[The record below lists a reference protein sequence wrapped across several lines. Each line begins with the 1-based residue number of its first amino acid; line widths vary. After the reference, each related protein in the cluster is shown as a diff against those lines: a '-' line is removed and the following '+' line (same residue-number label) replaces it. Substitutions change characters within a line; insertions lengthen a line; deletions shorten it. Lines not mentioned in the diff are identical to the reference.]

1 MSETRTVVITSNIFP
16 GLDVE
21 QEVLSPLNVE
31 LMKHPC
37 RNEDQL
43 IAAGKD
49 AVALII
55 GNVPITSRVLSH
67 LPRCLAI
74 VKPAVGVDNIDID
87 AATAAGICV
96 ANVPDYGTD
105 EVATHAMALLLN
117 AIRYVDAV
125 AADVRA
131 GRWQP
136 KPPYPIQRSSGRTL
150 GIVGFGRI
158 GQSVARKA
166 AGFGWRRLAW
176 DPYLDE
182 DEMRSRGV
190 EPADFE
196 TLLAQSD
203 FVTLH
208 LPLTEET
215 EGMIDAGVLAKMK
228 PTAFLVNTARGPI
241 VDSAALHQAV
251 ESGQIAGA
259 ALDVVDAEP
268 PPPDHPLYRSNGI
281 LVTAHV
287 AWYSEQAFDD
297 LRVKAVQEVGRVLQG
312 ELPINL
318 LNAGV
323 KPRFALRGGK

>member
-1 MSETRTVVITSNIFP
+1 MSETRLVVITSNIFP

-21 QEVLSPLNVE
+21 QEVLSSLNVE
-31 LMKHPC
+31 LVKHPC

-74 VKPAVGVDNIDID
+74 VKPAVGVDNIDLD

-117 AIRYVDAV
+117 ALRYVDAV

-158 GQSVARKA
+158 GRSVARKA
-166 AGFGWRRLAW
+166 AGFGWRLLAW
-176 DPYLDE
+176 DPYLDDE
-182 DEMRSRGV
+182 EMRSRGV
-190 EPADFE
+190 DPVDFE

-203 FVTLH
+203 LVTLH
-208 LPLTEET
+208 LPRTEET
-215 EGMIDAGVLAKMK
+215 QGMIDAGVLAKMK

-268 PPPDHPLYRSNGI
+268 PPPDHPLHRSNRI

-323 KPRFALRGGK
+323 RPRFAVRGGK